1 MLKHELE
8 KKVIELE
15 EELHTEQNSSEYWS
29 HEYHN
34 LLKEYEKIK
43 TSDNPIVNFLNTASI
58 VDYDKVINF
67 INSLK

>member
-34 LLKEYEKIK
+34 LLKEYEKLK
-43 TSDNPIVNFLNTASI
+43 NSDDPITKFLNKASI
-58 VDYDKVINF
+58 IEYDKVINF
-67 INSLK
+67 INQL

>member
-29 HEYHN
+29 HEYHK
-34 LLKEYEKIK
+34 LLEEHKKIK
-43 TSDNPIVNFLNTASI
+43 TSDDPIIKFLNSASI